1 MAGSKMRNSRLL
13 SGATIMEVVVAMVII
28 VVVFGMAMM
37 IFANITGQGIPD
49 KKIHAQAILQDI
61 LLQAEQSRQFPE
73 EPFNQ
78 DGFRIIPATREVENE
93 PGLTELRLTAF
104 DENQQ
109 EIGTAAEIMI
119 NKNETKP

>member
-1 MAGSKMRNSRLL
+1 
-13 SGATIMEVVVAMVII
+13 MEVVVAMVII

-49 KKIHAQAILQDI
+49 KKIRAQAILQDI

-93 PGLTELRLTAF
+93 PGLTELHLTAF

-109 EIGTAAEIMI
+109 EIGTAAEIII
-119 NKNETKP
+119 NNNETKP